1 MTTIGKRL
9 SAVLLVL
16 ALCLSLFPVM
26 ASAESEAVSIT
37 SLSEITDL
45 SGSYRLADDITVTEP
60 FGSGTERFNG
70 TLDGDGHTV
79 TINITKSGS
88 NIGMFSYLDTN
99 AIVKNFVVD
108 SAQVVNTGS
117 TNTGAIAG
125 TSKGT
130 ISDIRVKELSV
141 SGCEKTGG
149 LVGVQDSGATLTR
162 CCVDAGT
169 VKKSAT
175 SDSPF
180 GGLVGENSGTVSFSS
195 SAATMDHSDAR
206 PNYDYVGGIVGKN
219 VYGGTISDCYF
230 SGSFNESSNKSYKI
244 GGICGD
250 ASGTIRNC
258 NSAALWSRRQARNA
272 RLQTPLRPTAIIW
285 TPPLRV
291 TSTPATVRRRPPRNS
306 RPWPR
311 RLARTGRTARTA
323 SRF

>member
-230 SGSFNESSNKSYKI
+230 SGSFNESSNKSHKI

-258 NSAALWSRRQARNA
+258 YFSGSLVTETSSKCPIANTSATNCYYLDTS
-272 RLQTPLRPTAIIW
+272 
-285 TPPLRV
+285 LRV
-291 TSTPATVRRRPPRNS
+291 TSTPATVRRRPPRNL

-311 RLARTGRTARTA
+311 RSARTGRTARTA